1 MPPTQIFSSLCNL
14 VMVFTFNTFKLKLYD
29 LTDIKYLRLYYVG
42 LQRYRHFEAS
52 EFVTIEL
59 ESFLVCCYVRCYLQK
74 MRLYSV
80 VFDFY
85 HNKLGIF
92 NSFLIAMVFSFKLN
106 QSPTFFLITVPVRR
120 LYWSDVCICP
130 TLVPVRRL
138 CHPTF
143 IPVRRLYA
151 RRL

>member
-29 LTDIKYLRLYYVG
+29 LTDIKYLRLYDVG

-52 EFVTIEL
+52 EFVKIEL

-92 NSFLIAMVFSFKLN
+92 NLLLILN

-130 TLVPVRRL
+130 TLVPDRRL

-143 IPVRRLYA
+143 VPVRHL
-151 RRL
+151 